1 MIETNGL
8 SCLGF
13 SETLVTKL
21 LEFLEIL
28 KSLNLGETILSLL
41 LLKEGE
47 ELGEDSADNLL
58 YYFYFQYKNNE

>member
-13 SETLVTKL
+13 SETLVTRL
-21 LEFLEIL
+21 LGFSETL

-41 LLKEGE
+41 LLKERE
-47 ELGEDSADNLL
+47 ELGEDSTDNLL